1 MIKRSI
7 RSPREAGKSSA
18 GITLLVLGLLLAL
31 MGGVFYFLGS
41 SKAGQV
47 AEIKGAPAMTV
58 DELAKQTASLDVVKV
73 TAPIGAKGIATLP
86 GKRESVVYGELH
98 ISAEQEVEESN
109 GEFETRRENILTEKV
124 RGSNVVLGDALGT
137 HVAID
142 ADAFEKADLFSPE
155 IKDRATVEHKKALGG
170 LITTRSVA
178 KYGDVSGTIPEF
190 DNRTG
195 TSARIEVSKRLVTPG
210 QMVFCVAGMSI
221 KDGKPVLG
229 ARKSGVMMIDTRAE
243 ADLVASLEKAA
254 GWMKPAGYGGLGV
267 GVLMLLIGAGLSL
280 GGKKE

>member
-1 MIKRSI
+1 MIKLSTG
-7 RSPREAGKSSA
+7 SPREAGKSSA

-58 DELAKQTASLDVVKV
+58 DELAKQTASLDLVKV

-86 GKRESVVYGELH
+86 

-124 RGSNVVLGDALGT
+124 RGSNVYLGDALGT

-229 ARKSGVMMIDTRAE
+229 ARKSGGMMIDTRAE
-243 ADLVASLEKAA
+243 ADLVAGLEKAA